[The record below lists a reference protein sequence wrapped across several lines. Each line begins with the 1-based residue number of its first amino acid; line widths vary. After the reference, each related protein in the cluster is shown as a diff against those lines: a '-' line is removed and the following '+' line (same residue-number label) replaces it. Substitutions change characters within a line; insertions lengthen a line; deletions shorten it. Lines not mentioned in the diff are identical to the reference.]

1 MGTEFS
7 IDASQRLVIVTFKGR
22 IDMEEREHIDSLILA
37 HPDFDPSFSEIIDC
51 RLVTPG
57 NVSADT
63 VRATSRRESIF
74 NPTATRVVVA
84 PQDYVFGLARMGQAL
99 AEQTTPNVV
108 VVRTM
113 AEALEVLS
121 KPK

>member
-1 MGTEFS
+1 
-7 IDASQRLVIVTFKGR
+7 
-22 IDMEEREHIDSLILA
+22 
-37 HPDFDPSFSEIIDC
+37 
-51 RLVTPG
+51 LVTRS

-63 VRATSRRESIF
+63 IRAASRREGIF
-74 NPTATRVVVA
+74 NPTATKVVVA

-113 AEALEVLS
+113 AEALEILS
-121 KPK
+121 KVK